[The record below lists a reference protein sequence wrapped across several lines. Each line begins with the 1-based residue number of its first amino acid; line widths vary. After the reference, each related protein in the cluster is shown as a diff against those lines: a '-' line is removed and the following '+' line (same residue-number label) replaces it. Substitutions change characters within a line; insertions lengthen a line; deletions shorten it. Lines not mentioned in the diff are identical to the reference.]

1 MAVIFFIALF
11 LVLCYNML
19 KRGESMKKLFA
30 LIAVLLCCFVIG
42 SAISVSAAGF
52 SGAGGDFGH
61 NAEQEQEYEEEYTSN
76 EEAAATIFDFLY
88 YLILGG
94 TPITA
99 YIIYQIKVSK
109 AARASK
115 KIMNMLDD
123 ADSAWKFKDVM
134 PRFKQVFYG
143 VKKAWSQADMD
154 AACQFTTKDMYE
166 RLKMQLAWQE
176 MRQQSSALKYIKLLD
191 ARPVAV
197 FDSHDDAC
205 DHIWFYV
212 EWRAVECGSG
222 LGAARVAKTHQEF
235 WKLIRDWENGWALAD
250 ILDKAQ
256 GDKLIFS
263 EDTQNQQNK
272 TEV

>member
-1 MAVIFFIALF
+1 
-11 LVLCYNML
+11 
-19 KRGESMKKLFA
+19 MKKLFA
-30 LIAVLLCCFVIG
+30 FVAALICGIIICGAVC
-42 SAISVSAAGF
+42 VSAVGY
-52 SGAGGDFGH
+52 SGAGGDFGGDTQ
-61 NAEQEQEYEEEYTSN
+61 QEQDYEDEYVSD
-76 EEAAATIFDFLY
+76 EEAADSIINLLY

-99 YIIYQIKVSK
+99 YIVYQRKVSK
-109 AARASK
+109 SARASK

-143 VKKAWSQADMD
+143 VKNAWSQADMD
-154 AACQFTTKDMYE
+154 AARQFTTQDMYE
-166 RLKMQLAWQE
+166 KLKMQLAWQE

-212 EWRAVECGSG
+212 EWRAVECAAG
-222 LGAARVAKTHQEF
+222 LSTVGVPKVHQEF
-235 WKLIRDWENGWALAD
+235 WKLIRDWENGWSLAD

-256 GDKLIFS
+256 GDRLIFG
-263 EDTQNQQNK
+263 EDAQNQQNE
-272 TEV
+272 TEA